1 MTAIEEEELL
11 NDKITHCLGELI
23 FIVKHTY
30 SFEDGPAK
38 SVRQIDRNKKA
49 EERAFKTLKSLIESR
64 ESALSQ
70 QHEREIVE
78 AKIQEHANLW
88 EAVPIDTEHVGTVRD
103 ISDLMV
109 VKLKARAE
117 LQQQSN
123 GGKGDG
129 QRR

>member
-1 MTAIEEEELL
+1 MTAIS
-11 NDKITHCLGELI
+11 DPRKILQAAVQEAVDSGYYPANPEQHNNLVDIIG
-23 FIVKHTY
+23 KHMAR
-30 SFEDGPAK
+30 SFA
-38 SVRQIDRNKKA
+38 
-49 EERAFKTLKSLIESR
+49 T
-64 ESALSQ
+64 LSQ
-70 QHEREIVE
+70 QHEREVVE

-123 GGKGDG
+123 GGTGDEKG
-129 QRR
+129 